1 MQECPLFQAVKTIIN
16 KIKQHNLFTGRS
28 PQTPTPEW
36 CCSPALPPGQAP
48 KQHHS
53 KPGRKERAFLYVRK
67 ELLCASLTIEAAL
80 VLPIFLMFTA
90 ALMYFLIIISLQ
102 SDIQLRIEETARDLG
117 KRAYLADDSGI
128 LETLNTNP
136 LVIKAEILDD
146 DLTERIENS
155 GIKNS
160 TSGISTLLSA
170 YDEETGILDIVV
182 TYQYVIPYLPESI
195 STISF
200 LQRCRSR
207 VWIGSE
213 LSESTSG
220 SESSEEQIVYIT
232 PTGSA
237 YHLTQSCPYLDLSIH
252 SALYATIEAE
262 RNLSGSKYER
272 CTACTSAGT
281 TYVTV
286 YITDYGT
293 NWHASLSCSGLKRTV
308 IAVDISEVGSRHLC
322 SKCGG
327 S

>member
-1 MQECPLFQAVKTIIN
+1 MFQAVKTIIN
-16 KIKQHNLFTGRS
+16 KIKQHNLFTGQS
-28 PQTPTPEW
+28 PQTPTLW
-36 CCSPALPPGQAP
+36 RCFIPALPPGHTPNRHRRSAA
-48 KQHHS
+48 
-53 KPGRKERAFLYVRK
+53 GEERAFLFVRK
-67 ELLCASLTIEAAL
+67 IPVSGSLTIEAAL
-80 VLPIFLMFTA
+80 VLPIFLMFIA
-90 ALMYFLIIISLQ
+90 AVMYFLIIISLQ

-117 KRAYLADDSGI
+117 KKAYLTDDSEI
-128 LETLNTNP
+128 LETINTNP

-160 TSGISTLLSA
+160 TSGVSTILSA
-170 YDEETGILDIVV
+170 YDEGTGILDIVV
-182 TYQYVIPYLPESI
+182 TYQYVIPYLPENI

-213 LSESTSG
+213 LSESTSAG
-220 SESSEEQIVYIT
+220 ESSDGQTVYIT

-237 YHLTQSCPYLDLSIH
+237 YHLTKSCPYLDLSIH
-252 SALYATIEAE
+252 STLYATIESE

-272 CTACTSAGT
+272 CTACTDAGAS
-281 TYVTV
+281 YVTV